1 MVQMQ
6 NSTATKSG
14 PQRDSKAEMKADEG
28 RNKKA
33 AMRPIQDQGKYES
46 KELKCDKGYN

>member
-14 PQRDSKAEMKADEG
+14 PQRDSKAKDEG
-28 RNKKA
+28 RNKKT

-46 KELKCDKGYN
+46 KELKCDKGYS